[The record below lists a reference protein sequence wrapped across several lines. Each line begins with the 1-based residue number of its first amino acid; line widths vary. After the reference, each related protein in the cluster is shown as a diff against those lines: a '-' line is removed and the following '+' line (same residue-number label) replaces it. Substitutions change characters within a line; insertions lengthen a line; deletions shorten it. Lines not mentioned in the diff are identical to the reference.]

1 MKVLSKLN
9 IAGRTLLTLD
19 GDILSVDASKVVV
32 DGKEYDFD
40 IGYDMK
46 NTIGIKVSDIN
57 SDEIEFV

>member
-32 DGKEYDFD
+32 DGKEHDFD
-40 IGYDMK
+40 IAYDMK
-46 NTIGIKVSDIN
+46 NTIGIKVLDIE
-57 SDEIEFV
+57 SEEVDFV